1 MDANDDFNGK
11 ELNLNCFYMHTI
23 FGQKYP
29 KTAMPHEQGSGNLKR
44 KVLDGDLFSFN
55 DKSHTV
61 PFFEIIARC
70 SMGKLLTVLYF
81 SIF

>member
-29 KTAMPHEQGSGNLKR
+29 KPAIVISYNFVNKW
-44 KVLDGDLFSFN
+44 V
-55 DKSHTV
+55 
-61 PFFEIIARC
+61 
-70 SMGKLLTVLYF
+70 
-81 SIF
+81 

>member
-1 MDANDDFNGK
+1 MDANDDFYDK
-11 ELNLNCFYMHTI
+11 ELNLNCFYIHKI

-29 KTAMPHEQGSGNLKR
+29 KPATLPHERGSGNLKR

-55 DKSHTV
+55 DESHTV

-70 SMGKLLTVLYF
+70 SIGKILTIL
-81 SIF
+81 